1 MLSKALK
8 TDASFGKN
16 KDVLFKY
23 LFITHAF
30 QWKDAARKRSV
41 AYLFLAYPK

>member
-8 TDASFGKN
+8 TDASCGKN
-16 KDVLFKY
+16 KDGLLKY

-30 QWKDAARKRSV
+30 QWRNAARKKQCSISV
-41 AYLFLAYPK
+41 PSLF